1 MSRNS
6 ISQIAACLLLLM
18 IAACAEKHGQDPSDG
33 ASIQGTDIAK
43 NNTIAW
49 FDGSVE
55 DAFARAAST
64 NKPIFL
70 YWGAEWCPPCH
81 ELKATIFQRP
91 EFIRQSRLFL
101 PVYLDGDSER
111 AQLYGEKFGVFGY
124 PTVIIFSPQGEEIT
138 RIPGGMDIQQYVDV
152 MDMALNAL
160 RPVSEMVASVREGNE
175 LQVADWKMLA
185 NYSWGQDSGRALGET
200 SLFETAT
207 LLAEACPSTLPT
219 EKSQLQMLAVTAWL
233 REEAREEARAAV
245 LSSAANAI
253 LADPGLAAANSN
265 SFLYGS
271 EAIINSLAE
280 EGEPR
285 EQLADKL
292 QAFAL
297 SVYEDPATPVLS
309 RLDALFAWQ
318 DSTLALLGEDAVLP
332 EDKQRWLYSEVE
344 KTRKSLNSYQQHA
357 AVNTISQ
364 MYYQAGLV
372 QEARDTLVYGMEV
385 SRQPYYFM
393 ASMGYIERLEGND
406 KEALHWYR
414 KAWDT
419 SRGAATRVQWG
430 SNYLLALI
438 KLSPEDMNA
447 IDEAGKTVLTE
458 LAAQDAGLRHRSAMR
473 MNRVSTEL
481 MDWGAEDVARQQVL
495 GQLRTQMDGICSD
508 LAGERPET
516 CDSFLQPP
524 QAG

>member
-33 ASIQGTDIAK
+33 ASSQDAGIAK

-55 DAFARAAST
+55 DAFARAASA

-91 EFIRQSRLFL
+91 EFIRQSLLFL

-124 PTVIIFSPQGEEIT
+124 PTVIIFSPEGEEIT

-185 NYSWGQDSGRALGET
+185 SYSWGQDSGRALGET

-233 REEAREEARAAV
+233 RDEARDEALAAD

-271 EAIINSLAE
+271 EALINSLAE
-280 EGEPR
+280 ELSLIHISEPTR
-285 EQLADKL
+285 
-292 QAFAL
+292 
-297 SVYEDPATPVLS
+297 PVGIS
-309 RLDALFAWQ
+309 RMP
-318 DSTLALLGEDAVLP
+318 S
-332 EDKQRWLYSEVE
+332 
-344 KTRKSLNSYQQHA
+344 
-357 AVNTISQ
+357 
-364 MYYQAGLV
+364 
-372 QEARDTLVYGMEV
+372 
-385 SRQPYYFM
+385 
-393 ASMGYIERLEGND
+393 
-406 KEALHWYR
+406 
-414 KAWDT
+414 
-419 SRGAATRVQWG
+419 
-430 SNYLLALI
+430 
-438 KLSPEDMNA
+438 
-447 IDEAGKTVLTE
+447 
-458 LAAQDAGLRHRSAMR
+458 SA
-473 MNRVSTEL
+473 
-481 MDWGAEDVARQQVL
+481 
-495 GQLRTQMDGICSD
+495 
-508 LAGERPET
+508 
-516 CDSFLQPP
+516 
-524 QAG
+524 

>member
-1 MSRNS
+1 MSRTANS
-6 ISQIAACLLLLM
+6 VLI
-18 IAACAEKHGQDPSDG
+18 
-33 ASIQGTDIAK
+33 
-43 NNTIAW
+43 
-49 FDGSVE
+49 
-55 DAFARAAST
+55 DA
-64 NKPIFL
+64 
-70 YWGAEWCPPCH
+70 
-81 ELKATIFQRP
+81 
-91 EFIRQSRLFL
+91 
-101 PVYLDGDSER
+101 D
-111 AQLYGEKFGVFGY
+111 
-124 PTVIIFSPQGEEIT
+124 
-138 RIPGGMDIQQYVDV
+138 
-152 MDMALNAL
+152 
-160 RPVSEMVASVREGNE
+160 
-175 LQVADWKMLA
+175 
-185 NYSWGQDSGRALGET
+185 
-200 SLFETAT
+200 
-207 LLAEACPSTLPT
+207 
-219 EKSQLQMLAVTAWL
+219 
-233 REEAREEARAAV
+233 
-245 LSSAANAI
+245 
-253 LADPGLAAANSN
+253 LAAANSN

-271 EAIINSLAE
+271 EAMITLLAE

-332 EDKQRWLYSEVE
+332 EDKQRWLYSNVE
-344 KTRKSLNSYQQHA
+344 ETRKSLNSYQQHA

-438 KLSPEDMNA
+438 KLSPENMNA
-447 IDEAGKTVLTE
+447 IDETGKTVLTE